1 MIYALFGF
9 LGALIKDLFEDNT
22 LELPKIK
29 DGKLYLGGIGG
40 LIIGTVVAYLID
52 QNILLA
58 FLAGFSYK
66 DFLMKILEKNIT
78 IEKEAEAQEIKT
90 LSESEIID
98 LMKKYGEQYGVDWRL
113 ALAVAK
119 CESNLDP
126 KALNINPDGS
136 RDRGLFQINSKYHY
150 TISDEQAFD
159 PEFSIKFF
167 YEKVKQDQLYL
178 WNTSKSCWE
187 KEYERLKQKYK

>member
-1 MIYALFGF
+1 MIYALMGF
-9 LGALIKDLFEDNT
+9 LGALVKDLIEDNT
-22 LELPKIK
+22 IELPKIK

-40 LIIGTVVAYLID
+40 LIIGAIVGYLID
-52 QNILLA
+52 QSLLLT

-66 DFLMKILEKNIT
+66 EFLQKILEQKIDIKKT
-78 IEKEAEAQEIKT
+78 AEAEEIRT
-90 LSESEIID
+90 LSKEEIID
-98 LMKKYGEQYGVDWRL
+98 LMKKYGEQYGIDWRL

-119 CESNLDP
+119 CESNLNP
-126 KALNINPDGS
+126 KALNINIDGS

-150 TISDEQAFD
+150 TVSDQEAFD

-167 YEKVKQDQLYL
+167 YEKVRQNQLWL
-178 WNTSKSCWE
+178 WNNSKACWE